1 MIKPKVSIVILA
13 WNNVTDIRKCVESI
27 QSYYQEYHQ
36 LIIVDNGSTD
46 GTAEYLSNLR
56 DTWNDDYAD
65 LNIITNSENIGY
77 AAGNNRAL
85 ESIKGD
91 YILWLNQDIVITQ
104 KSIEIL
110 TQCLD
115 NNSQYAMVAPQ
126 LRYPDGRIQASCRTL
141 PTVPHMIQSIRKGQ
155 WDDDFDYT
163 KSQVCEQP
171 MASAIMIRSEIMQE
185 IKGFDAHPDY
195 WLFFNDVDLSKTLQV
210 NQYVTYY
217 VAESLMYHDH
227 GGSTRKLLNIKKRLY
242 WQKGFNRYFRKWH
255 YPRRYKKYSFYM
267 ISGLLFSLLVL
278 RDFVRK

>member
-13 WNNVTDIRKCVESI
+13 WNNVADIKKCVESI
-27 QSYYQEYHQ
+27 QAYYKEYHQ
-36 LIIVDNGSTD
+36 LIIVDNDSTD
-46 GTAEYLSNLR
+46 GTAEFLSNLS
-56 DTWNDDYAD
+56 DNWNDDYAD

-85 ESIKGD
+85 ESIRGD
-91 YILWLNQDIVITQ
+91 YVLWLNQDIVITQ
-104 KSIEIL
+104 ESIEIL

-141 PTVPHMIQSIRKGQ
+141 PTISHMIQSIGKGQ

-163 KSQVCEQP
+163 KSQICEQP
-171 MASAIMIRSEIMQE
+171 MASAIMIRSEIMRE
-185 IKGFDAHPDY
+185 IKGFDDHPDY
-195 WLFFNDVDLSKTLQV
+195 WLFFNDVDLSKTLDV
-210 NQYVTYY
+210 NHYVTYY

-227 GGSTRKLLNIKKRLY
+227 GASTRKLLNIKKRLY

-255 YPRRYKKYSFYM
+255 YPRGYKKYSFYM

-278 RDFVRK
+278 RDFFRK

>member
-13 WNNVTDIRKCVESI
+13 WNNVADIKKCVESI
-27 QSYYQEYHQ
+27 QAYYPEYYQ
-36 LIIVDNGSTD
+36 LIIVDNGSID
-46 GTAEYLSNLR
+46 GTAEYLSKLR
-56 DTWNDDYAD
+56 DAWNNATAE
-65 LNIITNSENIGY
+65 LNIITNAENIGY

-85 ESIKGD
+85 ESIKGE

-104 KSIEIL
+104 NSIEIL

-115 NNSQYAMVAPQ
+115 NNPQYAMVAPQ

-141 PTVPHMIQSIRKGQ
+141 PTVPHMLQSIRKGQ

-255 YPRRYKKYSFYM
+255 YPHGYKKYSFYI
-267 ISGLLFSLLVL
+267 ISALLFSLLII